1 MTCVAPDL
9 LGGRIVHRA
18 PVPGVRLLP
27 VPSGGA
33 MTTGEAPRRRENAFT
48 LVRRLVS
55 GGVTLAKLEVQ
66 RGRQE
71 MARNLG
77 HLKTGVL
84 QLAIAAALAVVF
96 LIGLLAF
103 IMAVLVVIGLWWV
116 ALILLLVLVLAAGL
130 LAWRGIK
137 RVTSTKFTPEETIAA
152 VKEDVEWAKNRL
164 LRRG

>member
-1 MTCVAPDL
+1 
-9 LGGRIVHRA
+9 
-18 PVPGVRLLP
+18 
-27 VPSGGA
+27 
-33 MTTGEAPRRRENAFT
+33 MTTGDASRRRENAFT

-55 GGVTLAKLEVQ
+55 GGVSLAKLEVQ

-77 HLKTGVL
+77 QLKGGIL
-84 QLAIAAALAVVF
+84 RLAIAAALAVSF
-96 LIGLLAF
+96 LIAFLAF
-103 IMAVLVVIGLWWV
+103 VMAVLVVIGLWWL
-116 ALILLLVLVLAAGL
+116 ALILLVVLLAGAGL
-130 LAWRGIK
+130 LGWTGLK

>member
-1 MTCVAPDL
+1 
-9 LGGRIVHRA
+9 
-18 PVPGVRLLP
+18 
-27 VPSGGA
+27 
-33 MTTGEAPRRRENAFT
+33 MTTGDAPRRRENAFT

-55 GGVTLAKLEVQ
+55 GSVGLAKLEVQ

-77 HLKTGVL
+77 QLKDGIL
-84 QLAIAAALAVVF
+84 RLAIAAALAVSF
-96 LIGLLAF
+96 LIAFLAF
-103 IMAVLVVIGLWWV
+103 VMAVLVVIGLWWL
-116 ALILLLVLVLAAGL
+116 ALILLVVLLAGAGL
-130 LAWRGIK
+130 LGWTGLK

>member
-1 MTCVAPDL
+1 
-9 LGGRIVHRA
+9 
-18 PVPGVRLLP
+18 
-27 VPSGGA
+27 
-33 MTTGEAPRRRENAFT
+33 MTTGDTPRRRENAFT

-55 GGVTLAKLEVQ
+55 GGVALAKLEVQ

-71 MARNLG
+71 IARNLG
-77 HLKTGVL
+77 QLKGGIIM
-84 QLAIAAALAVVF
+84 LAIAAALVFMF
-96 LIGLLAF
+96 LIGLVAF
-103 IMAVLVVIGLWWV
+103 VMAVLVAIGLWWV
-116 ALILLLVLVLAAGL
+116 ALIVLALLLAGAGL